1 MAEAATPSINPGSTQ
16 LAGDEPAGGNLY
28 GGNRAGRPLS
38 WILSLEDWPPAL
50 LDRGE
55 QALVVALW
63 SLLVARVLASPN
75 SHAWLVLVSEAMVMA
90 LVLLRR
96 PTPTISRRSGD
107 WLMAL
112 AATAAPLL
120 ITPGPDLFPRL
131 DPVGVALV
139 AAGNA
144 LQLAAKLAL
153 RRSFGI
159 APAHRGLKMGGPY
172 ALVRHPM
179 YAGYLLVHIG
189 VLVLMPS
196 PVNVL
201 IYALGWTAQIRRLLA
216 EEALLGQDEAYRAY
230 CGRVRWRLVP
240 GVF

>member
-1 MAEAATPSINPGSTQ
+1 MAEAAIHSITSGGAKI
-16 LAGDEPAGGNLY
+16 AGNEF
-28 GGNRAGRPLS
+28 AGRGRR
-38 WILSLEDWPPAL
+38 LSLAHMSPAL
-50 LDRGE
+50 LDRAE
-55 QALVVALW
+55 QALVVILW
-63 SLLVARVLASPN
+63 SCLVARVLRSPN
-75 SHAWLVLVSEAMVMA
+75 GHAWMVLASEAMVLV

-96 PTPTISRRSGD
+96 PTPVITRRSGD

-120 ITPGPDLFPRL
+120 ILPGADLFPRL
-131 DPVGVALV
+131 DPLGEALV

-144 LQLAAKLAL
+144 LQLGAKLAL

-159 APAHRGLKMGGPY
+159 APAHRGLKTGGPY

-189 VLVLMPS
+189 VLLLMPS
-196 PVNVL
+196 VMNAL
-201 IYALGWTAQIRRLLA
+201 IYAIGWMAQIRRLLA
-216 EEALLGQDEAYRAY
+216 EEALLGQDEGYRAY
-230 CGRVRWRLVP
+230 CARVRWRLVP

>member
-1 MAEAATPSINPGSTQ
+1 
-16 LAGDEPAGGNLY
+16 L
-28 GGNRAGRPLS
+28 
-38 WILSLEDWPPAL
+38 PPAL

-55 QALVVALW
+55 QVLVLALW
-63 SLLVARVLASPN
+63 SWLVGRVLASPN
-75 SHAWLVLVSEAMVMA
+75 GHAWLVLVSEAMVLA

-96 PTPTISRRSGD
+96 PTPTISRRPGD
-107 WLMAL
+107 WMMAL

-120 ITPGPDLFPRL
+120 ILPGPDLFPRL
-131 DPVGVALV
+131 DPLGEALV

-144 LQLAAKLAL
+144 LQLAAKLSL

-159 APAHRGLKMGGPY
+159 APAHRGLKTGGPY

-179 YAGYLLVHIG
+179 YAGYLLVHMGI
-189 VLVLMPS
+189 LLLMPS
-196 PVNVL
+196 VLNAL
-201 IYALGWTAQIRRLLA
+201 IYAIGWTAQFRRLLA

-230 CGRVRWRLVP
+230 CQRVRWRLVP